1 MTVPLHAE
9 TRILIGAGSFVDATA
24 ALRIVARLAAGV
36 NVTFGGLLIEDRDT
50 LDMCHL
56 PNQRVVSAGG
66 SLVCAPSPSQLR
78 TLMAADAKAF
88 RRSLAEVAG
97 PVGAAWTFE
106 QSIGDLVQQAL
117 TASAGWDITV
127 VGHRSVHPM
136 RGKVISLRAATGA
149 DADAALNAFSDRLA
163 TSLSA
168 EHLVFSVGD
177 LSGGSAGSFA
187 FASLEEALVTL
198 ARMNVQAV
206 LLDLSH
212 GPVHTS
218 DQLRHLLEVSR
229 CPLFVFGA
237 AALNE
242 QLEHSTQIPPSPTR
256 R

>member
-1 MTVPLHAE
+1 MTVPPRTE
-9 TRILIGAGSFVDATA
+9 TRILIGAGSFADATA
-24 ALRIVARLAAGV
+24 ALKIVGRLAGGV

-50 LDMCHL
+50 LDICHI

-78 TLMAADAKAF
+78 TLLEADAKAF

-106 QSIGDLVQQAL
+106 QSIGDLVQQSL
-117 TASAGWDITV
+117 TASAGWDIIV
-127 VGHRSVHPM
+127 VGHRTVHPM
-136 RGKVISLRAATGA
+136 RGKIVSLKAATSA
-149 DADAALNAFSDRLA
+149 DDALDAFSDRLA
-163 TSLSA
+163 NTLSA

-177 LSGGSAGSFA
+177 ISDRSHNTFA
-187 FASLEEALVTL
+187 FATLEEALITL
-198 ARMNVQAV
+198 ARINVQAV

-212 GPVHTS
+212 GPVRTP
-218 DQLRHLLEVSR
+218 DQLRRLLEVSR

-237 AALNE
+237 AASGE
-242 QLEHSTQIPPSPTR
+242 QLEHSTQIPPSPSR

>member
-1 MTVPLHAE
+1 MTVPPHAE

-117 TASAGWDITV
+117 TASAGWDITI

-136 RGKVISLRAATGA
+136 RGKVISLRAAT

-177 LSGGSAGSFA
+177 LSRGSAGSFA

-218 DQLRHLLEVSR
+218 DQLRRLLEVSR
-229 CPLFVFGA
+229 CSLFVFGA

>member
-1 MTVPLHAE
+1 MTTPPRAE

-66 SLVCAPSPSQLR
+66 SLVCAPSPSQFR

-97 PVGAAWTFE
+97 PTGAAWTFE
-106 QSIGDLVQQAL
+106 QSIGDLVQQSL

-127 VGHRSVHPM
+127 VGHRTVHPM
-136 RGKVISLRAATGA
+136 RGKVVSLRAATGV
-149 DADAALNAFSDRLA
+149 DAALDAFSDRLA
-163 TSLSA
+163 TTLSA

-177 LSGGSAGSFA
+177 ISGGSPKTFA
-187 FASLEEALVTL
+187 FASLEEALITL
-198 ARMNVQAV
+198 ARINVQAV

-212 GPVHTS
+212 GPIHTP
-218 DQLRHLLEVSR
+218 DQLRQLLEVSR

-237 AALNE
+237 ATRGE
-242 QLEHSTQIPPSPTR
+242 QLEHSTQIPPSPKHR
-256 R
+256 